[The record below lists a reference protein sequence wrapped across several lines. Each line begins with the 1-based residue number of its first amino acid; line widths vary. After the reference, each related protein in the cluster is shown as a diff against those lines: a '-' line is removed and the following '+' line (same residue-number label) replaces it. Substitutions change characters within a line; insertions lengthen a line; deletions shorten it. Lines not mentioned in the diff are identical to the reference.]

1 MTPWVTILEAV
12 PAIGALAIVAAPKGS
27 ARESDERADENAKRI
42 ALGASLLTFVLS
54 VVMATQFHV
63 HSSRMFQLVED
74 HAWIAQFG
82 IRYKVGLDGIAL
94 AMVLLTTFLTPIV
107 LLASWKQ
114 ATRVRSFFALFLVLE
129 TAMIGVFCALDLFLF
144 YVFFEAMLVP
154 MYFLIGVYGGERRV
168 YAAVKFFLY
177 TLLAGLLMLTAI
189 LGLYFLS
196 RQQAGA
202 IGAGPQ
208 GTFDYEKLLHLSISS
223 GTAKALFLGFFIAF
237 AVKVPVFPFH
247 TWLPDAHT
255 EAPTGGSV
263 ILAAVM
269 LKIGTFGFLRYAI
282 PLFPSAARYFATT
295 MMVLGVVGI
304 LYGALVAMV
313 QKDVKR
319 LVAYTS
325 VAHLGFIVLG
335 IFAFSRQAG
344 AGGVLYMVNHGLSTG
359 ALFLIIGFLYERR
372 HTRLIE
378 EYGGIQSVAPLL
390 AGAFLI
396 AGLSSLA
403 LPGLN
408 GFVSEFLVLLGTFAR
423 HRVLGTLAT
432 LGIVLAALYI
442 LIAYQR
448 TMTGPVTVEEN
459 KSMLDLDLREKV
471 VIAPVLLLIVLLGV
485 YPRPVLDLVNPAV
498 ERMLDRVQVHEP
510 APTLSDLTGADTTV
524 KIGATP

>member
-1 MTPWVTILEAV
+1 VTPWVTIIEAV
-12 PAIGALAIVAAPKGS
+12 PAIGAVAIVAAPKGS

-54 VVMATQFHV
+54 IVMATQFHS
-63 HSSRMFQLVED
+63 HSSRAFQLVED

-82 IRYKVGLDGIAL
+82 IHYKVGLDGIAL

-510 APTLSDLTGADTTV
+510 APALSDLTGTDKTV

>member
-1 MTPWVTILEAV
+1 VTPWVTLLEAV
-12 PAIGALAIVAAPKGS
+12 PAVGAVAVAAVP
-27 ARESDERADENAKRI
+27 RDNDETAKRV
-42 ALGASLLTFVLS
+42 ALGAALLTFVLS
-54 VVMATQFHV
+54 IVAAASFH
-63 HSSRMFQLVED
+63 SGSDRMFQLVED

-82 IRYKVGLDGIAL
+82 IRYKVGVDGIAL

-114 ATRVRSFFALFLVLE
+114 ASRVKTYFALFLVLE
-129 TAMIGVFCALDLFLF
+129 TAMVGVFCALDLFLF

-154 MYFLIGVYGGERRV
+154 MYFLIGAYGGERRV

-177 TLLAGLLMLTAI
+177 TLLAGLLMLTSI

-196 RQQAGA
+196 RRQSGA
-202 IGAGPQ
+202 IGAGSH
-208 GTFDYEKLLHLSISS
+208 GTFDYEKLLHLTIAS
-223 GTAKALFLGFFIAF
+223 GTAKWLFLGFFVAF

-263 ILAAVM
+263 VLAAVM

-295 MMVLGVVGI
+295 IMVLGVIGI
-304 LYGALVAMV
+304 LYGSLVAMA

-335 IFAFSRQAG
+335 IFAFTRQSG

-359 ALFLIIGFLYERR
+359 ALFLVIGFLYERR

-378 EYGGIQSVAPLL
+378 DYGGVQSVAPML
-390 AGAFLI
+390 AGAFLV

-408 GFVSEFLVLLGTFAR
+408 GFVSEFLVLLGTFSR
-423 HRVLGTLAT
+423 HRVLGVLAT

-448 TMTGPVTVEEN
+448 TMTGPVTHEEN
-459 KSMLDLDLREKV
+459 KTLPDLSTREKV
-471 VIAPVLLLIVLLGV
+471 VIAPVLALIVVLGV

-498 ERMLDRVQVHEP
+498 ARMLDRVHQHEP
-510 APTLSDLTGADTTV
+510 APGLATETGADTTV
-524 KIGATP
+524 PVAGGTP

>member
-1 MTPWVTILEAV
+1 
-12 PAIGALAIVAAPKGS
+12 
-27 ARESDERADENAKRI
+27 
-42 ALGASLLTFVLS
+42 
-54 VVMATQFHV
+54 
-63 HSSRMFQLVED
+63 
-74 HAWIAQFG
+74 
-82 IRYKVGLDGIAL
+82 
-94 AMVLLTTFLTPIV
+94 
-107 LLASWKQ
+107 
-114 ATRVRSFFALFLVLE
+114 
-129 TAMIGVFCALDLFLF
+129 
-144 YVFFEAMLVP
+144 MLVP

-177 TLLAGLLMLTAI
+177 TLLAGLLMLAAI
-189 LGLYFLS
+189 LSLYFMS
-196 RQQAGA
+196 RTQFAA
-202 IGAGPQ
+202 IGAPAQ
-208 GTFDYEKLLHLSISS
+208 GTFDYEKLLHLTMST
-223 GTAKALFLGFFIAF
+223 GTAKVLFLGFFVAF

-263 ILAAVM
+263 ILAAIM

-304 LYGALVAMV
+304 IYGSLVAMA

-335 IFAFSRQAG
+335 IFAFTRQGG

-359 ALFLIIGFLYERR
+359 ALFLVIGFLYERR

-378 EYGGIQSVAPLL
+378 DYGGIQSVAPLL
-390 AGAFLI
+390 AGSFLV

-408 GFVSEFLVLLGTFAR
+408 GFVSEFLVLVGTFAR
-423 HRVLGTLAT
+423 HRVLGVVAT

-448 TMTGPVTVEEN
+448 TMTGPVTHEEN
-459 KSMLDLDLREKV
+459 RSMPDLSLREKV
-471 VIAPVLLLIVLLGV
+471 VIAPVLALIVALGV
-485 YPRPVLDLVNPAV
+485 YPRPVLALVEKPV
-498 ERMLDRVQVHEP
+498 ERILDRVNRDDP
-510 APTLSDLTGADTTV
+510 APTIAVPTGADADV
-524 KIGATP
+524 EIGGSE